1 LAVGKDQ
8 KEVGSGPILM
18 LTVKGIVHTH
28 TAFSYDGKLSVAEF
42 SELLKKEGFHFVGL
56 TEHTLG
62 LGPDKYAELVRECC
76 EHSDDNFVAIP
87 GLEFR
92 CGDGNEIAGIGLK
105 QWLEDKPP
113 DEMISEIRQAEGFSI
128 WVHPFKKGPWNGPF
142 LNCDAIEILNGKLDG
157 VLAPNLGL
165 LREYK
170 RQRRQGGKFNA
181 IFGLDFHNLRQ
192 LRSVW
197 VECQVEKLTA
207 EEIVKALRE
216 KRYVSH
222 IAAGAMTCEG
232 EIKPL
237 DYLKMVSLRAAFV
250 GWRTVL
256 QVVPSSVRSSLV
268 TASRPIV
275 KILKRRS

>member
-1 LAVGKDQ
+1 
-8 KEVGSGPILM
+8 M
-18 LTVKGIVHTH
+18 LTARGIVHTH
-28 TAFSYDGKLSVAEF
+28 TNYSYDGMLSVAEF
-42 SELLKKEGFHFVGL
+42 SELLKKEGFQFVGL

-62 LGPDKYAELVRECC
+62 LGPDKYAELVRECR
-76 EHSDDNFVAIP
+76 EHSDDKFVAIP

-92 CGDGNEIAGIGLK
+92 CGNGNEIAGIGLK

-113 DEMISEIRQAEGFSI
+113 DEMISEIRQAKGFSI
-128 WVHPFKKGPWNGPF
+128 WVHPFKKGLWSGPF
-142 LNCDAIEILNGKLDG
+142 LNCDAIEVLNGKLDG

-197 VECQVEKLTA
+197 VECQVENLTA
-207 EEIVKALRE
+207 DEIVKALRE
-216 KRYVSH
+216 KRYVSR
-222 IAAGAMTCEG
+222 IAGGAMTCDG
-232 EIKPL
+232 DIKPL

-250 GWRTVL
+250 GWRIVL
-256 QVVPSSVRSSLV
+256 QVVPSSIRSTLV
-268 TASRPIV
+268 NVSRPMV

>member
-1 LAVGKDQ
+1 M
-8 KEVGSGPILM
+8 I
-18 LTVKGIVHTH
+18 TVKGIVHTH
-28 TAFSYDGKLSVAEF
+28 TTFSYDGKLTVSEF
-42 SELLKKEGFHFVGL
+42 SELLKKEGFQFVGL

-62 LGPDKYAELVRECC
+62 LGPDKYAELIRECR
-76 EHSDDNFVAIP
+76 EYSDDKFVAIP

-92 CGDGNEIAGIGLK
+92 CGDGNEIAGIGLQ
-105 QWLEDKPP
+105 QWLEDKPA
-113 DEMISEIRQAEGFSI
+113 DEMISSIQKAGGFSI
-128 WVHPFKKGPWNGPF
+128 WVHPFKKGRWRGPF

-170 RQRRQGGKFNA
+170 RERAGGKTFGA

-192 LRSVW
+192 LRSAC

-207 EEIVKALRE
+207 EEVVKALRE
-216 KRYVSH
+216 RRYVSY
-222 IAAGAMTCEG
+222 IAGGAMTCDG

-250 GWRTVL
+250 GWRAVL
-256 QVVPSSVRSSLV
+256 RAVPTSIRNSLV
-268 TASRPIV
+268 NVSRPMV

>member
-1 LAVGKDQ
+1 
-8 KEVGSGPILM
+8 M
-18 LTVKGIVHTH
+18 LTAKGIVHTH

-62 LGPDKYAELVRECC
+62 LGPDKYAELVRECH
-76 EHSDDNFVAIP
+76 EHSDDKFVAIP

-105 QWLEDKPP
+105 QWLEDRPA
-113 DEMISEIRQAEGFSI
+113 DEMIPAIREAGGFSI
-128 WVHPFKKGPWNGPF
+128 WVHPFKKGQWSGPF

-170 RQRRQGGKFNA
+170 RELARGKTFGA

-197 VECQVEKLTA
+197 VECQVEKLTT

-216 KRYVSH
+216 RRYVSH
-222 IAAGAMTCEG
+222 IAGGAMTCNG

-256 QVVPSSVRSSLV
+256 RAVPSSIRSTLV
-268 TASRPIV
+268 NVSRPMV